1 MPKSTTKIMAASQT
15 FRRRLPFAFDFA
27 VMSSG
32 FVILPTDLR
41 KDYFGPDCYIVIVRR
56 KLVDEHRSRLLSAVS
71 KVRCAAGRTSYP
83 RTRES
88 TRPQLPAFGAA
99 LAIASSP
106 RRSRDMSHGQQR

>member
-41 KDYFGPDCYIVIVRR
+41 KDYFGPDCYIVIVRS
-56 KLVDEHRSRLLSAVS
+56 KLVDEHKSSLLCYVS
-71 KVRCAAGRTSYP
+71 KVCCAVAPTSY
-83 RTRES
+83 RRKRLWRCS
-88 TRPQLPAFGAA
+88 WILCR
-99 LAIASSP
+99 SSF
-106 RRSRDMSHGQQR
+106 RKFARHDGRLS